1 MVELYRPQ
9 AMAGQED
16 GNDSA
21 TSAMATERKREILE
35 CAIRLILDE
44 GMTRVTIRRVARAAR
59 VSTGLVLYHFA
70 TKEELI
76 AEAWW
81 LALSQAR
88 EKIRAAVGE
97 VQGRDLM
104 EAIFRFRF
112 QDDEATNVP
121 WIFWLEYW
129 SHAAR
134 TEELRL
140 HHSQTYSQMQGMDL
154 EQVRTAMAAGQIRED
169 LDPAMVVD
177 LFHAIFCGLIVK
189 VVLDKESITGQRA
202 LDLGRLF
209 LSLIAPPEPAKT

>member
-1 MVELYRPQ
+1 MVELYR
-9 AMAGQED
+9 ARTSGSED
-16 GNDSA
+16 DDDASLGEAPAD
-21 TSAMATERKREILE
+21 RKKDILQ
-35 CAIRLILDE
+35 CAIQLILDE
-44 GMTRVTIRRVARAAR
+44 GMTRVTIRRVAEAAG

-76 AEAWW
+76 AEAWR
-81 LALSQAR
+81 LALLQSR
-88 EKIRAAVGE
+88 EKIRAAVGD

-104 EAIFRFRF
+104 DAIFRFRF

-129 SHAAR
+129 THAAR

-140 HHSQTYSQMQGMDL
+140 HHSQTYSLMQGMDI
-154 EQVRTAMAAGQIRED
+154 EQVRTAMGSGQIRED
-169 LDPAMVVD
+169 LDPAMIVD
-177 LFHAIFCGLIVK
+177 LYHAIFCGLIVK

-209 LSLIAPPEPAKT
+209 LSLIAAPEPAKP